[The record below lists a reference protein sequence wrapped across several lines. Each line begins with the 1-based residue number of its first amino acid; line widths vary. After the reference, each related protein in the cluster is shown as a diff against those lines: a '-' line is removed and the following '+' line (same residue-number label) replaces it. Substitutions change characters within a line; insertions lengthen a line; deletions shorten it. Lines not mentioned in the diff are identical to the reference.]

1 MVDKKETKQESEEIA
16 DEPTVYELGYH
27 LLPTIAEENL
37 QSEVAVIKSI
47 IEKNN
52 GTLIT
57 EEAPKPMQLAYTIFR
72 GEGGKNKKF
81 DNTYFGW
88 MKFEMEAGNIQA
100 AKEALDEHEQL
111 LRYLLIKTVR
121 ESTLAPKKLIFE
133 KPFQKPKITLP
144 PPVKLKPVAK
154 KEEPKQTI
162 SDEELDRTIEEL
174 VAE

>member
-1 MVDKKETKQESEEIA
+1 MIDEKETIQESEEIA

-27 LLPTIAEENL
+27 LLPIIAEENL
-37 QSEVAVIKSI
+37 QSEVATIKSI
-47 IEKNN
+47 VEKNN

-57 EEAPKPMQLAYTIFR
+57 EEAPKLVQLAYTIFR

-81 DNTYFGW
+81 DSAYFGW
-88 MKFEMEAGNIQA
+88 MKFEMEPGNLQTT
-100 AKEALDEHEQL
+100 KEALDEYKQL

-133 KPFQKPKITLP
+133 KPKITLP
-144 PPVKLKPVAK
+144 PPVKLKPVVK